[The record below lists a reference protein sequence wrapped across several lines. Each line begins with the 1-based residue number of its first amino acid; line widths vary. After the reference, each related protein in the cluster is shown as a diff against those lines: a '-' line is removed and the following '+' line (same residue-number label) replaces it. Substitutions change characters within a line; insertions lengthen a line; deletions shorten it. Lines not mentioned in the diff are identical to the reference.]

1 MKRRPP
7 RSTRPDK
14 LFPDLRV
21 SDLRFKSYHDEGTF
35 TPIQVASRAALEG
48 PQECV
53 SQVVEQ
59 YRNRRDV
66 LAKGLHEAGW
76 MVDIP
81 KASMYI
87 WAKIPEAY
95 HSLGSLE
102 FSKRLLADAK
112 VAVSHGLGF
121 GAYGDDHVRLELGRG
136 AVRERVLTVGEKQ

>member
-21 SDLRFKSYHDEGTF
+21 SDLRIKSYHDYGTF
-35 TPIQVASRAALEG
+35 TPIQVASIAALEG

-87 WAKIPEAY
+87 WRSEE
-95 HSLGSLE
+95 HTSELQSLMHISY
-102 FSKRLLADAK
+102 
-112 VAVSHGLGF
+112 AVFCLKETNI
-121 GAYGDDHVRLELGRG
+121 RTE
-136 AVRERVLTVGEKQ
+136 TIIIN